1 MKPESSHIAVCLC
14 TYKRPQMLKRL
25 LDDLSDQETH
35 GAFTFSIV
43 VADNDQS
50 QSAEAVVSAFATR
63 SSVPVTYCVEPR
75 QGICFARNR
84 AIEHATGNFV
94 AFIDDDEF
102 PARCWLLELF
112 RACSADG
119 VDGVLGPVLR
129 HFDET
134 PPQWLIKGNFYKRPR
149 HSTGFVIHWREGRT
163 GNVLLKRR
171 VFEPDEPPFDPNFH
185 RGGDV
190 DFFRRMTE
198 KGRIFIWCDEAVV
211 YEVVPPVRWTRS
223 FMLKRALLRGTIAS
237 RRGPLRLS
245 SIGRSMVAV
254 PAYVFALP
262 FAFVLGQHR
271 FMDLLIRLCDHIGK
285 LSALMGYKPL
295 KNEYVTD

>member
-223 FMLKRALLRGTIAS
+223 FMLKRAKQHWKINGRCTGLCLCPAVCVRARTTPFHGSAHPALRSHRQTLGTDGLQTPKERI
-237 RRGPLRLS
+237 RNRLTNRHGS
-245 SIGRSMVAV
+245 SSNI
-254 PAYVFALP
+254 
-262 FAFVLGQHR
+262 
-271 FMDLLIRLCDHIGK
+271 
-285 LSALMGYKPL
+285 
-295 KNEYVTD
+295 N